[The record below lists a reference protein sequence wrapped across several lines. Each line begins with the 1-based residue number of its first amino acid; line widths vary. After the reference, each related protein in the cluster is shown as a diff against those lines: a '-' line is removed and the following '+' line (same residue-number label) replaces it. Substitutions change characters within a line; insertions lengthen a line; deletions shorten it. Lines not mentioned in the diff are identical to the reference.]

1 MSTKVTS
8 VLRYLC
14 MALIAM
20 AVLVPASK
28 ADSVNYTFSSSV
40 GTFEYT
46 SNSGYIAPDTT
57 LILFKNDLTNC
68 TGCSSFS
75 LLPSAVL
82 SSSLPS
88 VGDIVAFGSLSNGAI
103 YVFQTGAFEAAGLYK
118 SIASLGSGGGILS
131 VQAPEPGTIGL
142 LACGLLLMAGFA
154 SRKRLTAIV
163 SARA

>member
-14 MALIAM
+14 MALLAM

-40 GTFEYT
+40 GSFEYT
-46 SNSGYIAPDTT
+46 SDSGFIAPGTT
-57 LILFKNDLTNC
+57 LLLYKNDLDSC
-68 TGCSSFS
+68 SGCSSYS
-75 LLPSAVL
+75 LLPSAAMSASFL
-82 SSSLPS
+82 
-88 VGDIVAFGSLSNGAI
+88 GDIVAFGSLTNGAI
-103 YVFQTGAFEAAGLYK
+103 YVFQTGAFEAYGTYK
-118 SIASLGSGGGILS
+118 SLIGIPTGVGTLS

-154 SRKRLTAIV
+154 SRKRLNAIV

>member
-20 AVLVPASK
+20 VVLVPASK

-40 GTFEYT
+40 GSFEYT
-46 SNSGYIAPDTT
+46 SDTGFIGPNTT
-57 LILFKNDLTNC
+57 LVLYKNDLDTCN
-68 TGCSSFS
+68 GCSSFS
-75 LLPSAVL
+75 LLPSAVITNQF
-82 SSSLPS
+82 
-88 VGDIVAFGSLSNGAI
+88 VGDVIAFGSLTNGSI
-103 YVFQTGAFEAAGLYK
+103 YVFQTGAFEATGMYTSLAGYP
-118 SIASLGSGGGILS
+118 GVGTLS

-154 SRKRLTAIV
+154 SRKRLSALAT
-163 SARA
+163 ARA

>member
-28 ADSVNYTFSSSV
+28 ADSVNYTFSSST
-40 GTFEYT
+40 GSFEYT
-46 SNSGYIAPDTT
+46 SNSGFIAPNTT
-57 LILFKNDLTNC
+57 LVLFNNNLDSC
-68 TGCSSFS
+68 SGCSSLSF
-75 LLPSAVL
+75 LPSAVL
-82 SSSLPS
+82 TSQIPV
-88 VGDIVAFGSLSNGAI
+88 VGDIIAFGSLSNGAI
-103 YVFQTGAFEAAGLYK
+103 YAFQLGAFQAAGTYY
-118 SIASLGSGGGILS
+118 STGSVGGYGGVLS

-154 SRKRLTAIV
+154 SRKRLIALA

>member
-1 MSTKVTS
+1 LSTKVTS

-14 MALIAM
+14 MALLAL

-28 ADSVNYTFSSSV
+28 ADSVNYTFSSTL

-46 SNSGYIAPDTT
+46 SNSGFIASGET
-57 LILFKNDLTNC
+57 LILSKNDLGSC
-68 TGCSSFS
+68 TGSCSSYS
-75 LLPSAVL
+75 LLPSATIL
-82 SSSLPS
+82 SASYL
-88 VGDIVAFGSLSNGAI
+88 GDIVAFGSLTNGAI
-103 YVFQTGAFEAAGLYK
+103 YVFQTGAFEAYGTYQ
-118 SIASLGSGGGILS
+118 SLIGIPSSVGTLS

-154 SRKRLTAIV
+154 SRKRLGAIV

>member
-40 GTFEYT
+40 GSFEYT
-46 SNSGYIAPDTT
+46 SDSGFIAPNTT
-57 LILFKNDLTNC
+57 LVLYKNDLDSC

-75 LLPSAVL
+75 LLPSAVITDQFI
-82 SSSLPS
+82 
-88 VGDIVAFGSLSNGAI
+88 GDIIAFGSLSNGAI
-103 YVFQTGAFEAAGLYK
+103 YVFQTGAFEAYGTYTSLIGLP
-118 SIASLGSGGGILS
+118 SGVGTLS

-154 SRKRLTAIV
+154 SRKRLGAIV